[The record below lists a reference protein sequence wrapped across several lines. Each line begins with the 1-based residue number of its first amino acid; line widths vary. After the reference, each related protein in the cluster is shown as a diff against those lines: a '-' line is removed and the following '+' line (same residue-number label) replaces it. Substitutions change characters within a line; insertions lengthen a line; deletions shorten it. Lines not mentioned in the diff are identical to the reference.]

1 MKQIVRIGAECG
13 VIQNLSFNTHHGGDV
28 ESISESES
36 QTMVFKP
43 CNPRYTDYTPCQD
56 QKRAM
61 TFPRNDMIY
70 RERHCPPEEEKLHC
84 LIPALKGY
92 VTPFPWPKSRDFV
105 PYANAPYGLGMK
117 FFIGLPLMK
126 RGTFILIPLP
136 VAYDADHPNS
146 EVIVSVDGDSIKQQE
161 EELRR
166 RIELEAEERKLEE
179 TLEFQRR
186 MENEAKQRHLAEQHK
201 KETYHEKVEE
211 AIHDAS
217 LKFDSVDL
225 DASEQSKPSM
235 QGALL
240 MKELLG
246 VVFFLLN
253 EEEEQE
259 NKRVLSNFDEKHQ
272 FSSSPRESAEVGSSL
287 TEGGLKEVH
296 SSSSKFQN

>member
-1 MKQIVRIGAECG
+1 MYIVSCC
-13 VIQNLSFNTHHGGDV
+13 S
-28 ESISESES
+28 
-36 QTMVFKP
+36 
-43 CNPRYTDYTPCQD
+43 
-56 QKRAM
+56 
-61 TFPRNDMIY
+61 
-70 RERHCPPEEEKLHC
+70 
-84 LIPALKGY
+84 
-92 VTPFPWPKSRDFV
+92 
-105 PYANAPYGLGMK
+105 
-117 FFIGLPLMK
+117 
-126 RGTFILIPLP
+126 PLP

-235 QGALL
+235 QEHLASKSEDVLTPHHSTSPTALCTQ
-240 MKELLG
+240 MSRDNQAK
-246 VVFFLLN
+246 
-253 EEEEQE
+253 
-259 NKRVLSNFDEKHQ
+259 
-272 FSSSPRESAEVGSSL
+272 VGQ
-287 TEGGLKEVH
+287 GGLANEGITGGGFF
-296 SSSSKFQN
+296 SF